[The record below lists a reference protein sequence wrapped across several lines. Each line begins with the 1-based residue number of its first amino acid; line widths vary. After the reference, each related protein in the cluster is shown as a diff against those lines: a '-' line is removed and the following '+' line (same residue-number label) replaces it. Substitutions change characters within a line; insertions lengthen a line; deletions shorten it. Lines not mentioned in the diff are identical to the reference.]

1 MTPVGFDQAI
11 EYLFKNENTVYT
23 NNPRDSGGP
32 TKYGVTLR
40 AYASYVGRAVTAEEI
55 QNLSEDDAKKF
66 YFARYWA
73 PLACPRIVH
82 TSVAIA
88 LFDTGVLYGVGT
100 SALLAQEAL
109 SACGVPLKFDGHIGD
124 KTVAAFNR
132 VNDDEFLEA
141 FHELILQRIEHV
153 VAINPK
159 NLDFRDGWKNRAN
172 RLLTLSSAP
181 PSNKEVT

>member
-11 EYLFKNENTVYT
+11 EYLFKNENTIYT

-32 TKYGVTLR
+32 TKYGVTLK
-40 AYASYVGRAVTAEEI
+40 AYASYLGRQVTPEEMENLTEAE
-55 QNLSEDDAKKF
+55 AKSF

-73 PLACPRIVH
+73 PLSCPRIVH

-100 SALLAQEAL
+100 TALLAQEAL
-109 SACGVPLKFDGHIGD
+109 SACGVPLKFDGHVGD
-124 KTVAAFNR
+124 KTIAAFNR
-132 VNDDEFLEA
+132 VEEDDFLEA
-141 FHELILQRIEHV
+141 FHDLILHRIEQV
-153 VAINPK
+153 VALNPK
-159 NLDFRDGWKNRAN
+159 NQDFRKGWITRAK

-181 PSNKEVT
+181 PSNREVT